1 MLSVEE
7 LSDLEDAIIEALPD
21 KITECLSRTNR
32 NGELNTLLK
41 LLGLSDL
48 LGSRNKFESYR
59 DGKIVVVGGTE
70 VKEEILVSIG
80 KQLGIDKNRF
90 EFCLDYENVQK
101 FDFNKMQYAPQYRV
115 ILFGPTPH
123 SGHGKGA
130 SSSIIAEIEKMEG
143 FPRVERLVSG
153 QELKITKT
161 NFREKLNQL
170 IDEGY
175 ISSAQK

>member
-1 MLSVEE
+1 MLSIEE
-7 LSDLEDAIIEALPD
+7 LSELEDAIMDVLPG
-21 KITECLSRTNR
+21 KITEILSKANR
-32 NGELNTLLK
+32 SGDLNELLG

-48 LGSRNKFESYR
+48 LGSENKFETYKN
-59 DGKIVVVGGTE
+59 GKIVVVGGTE
-70 VKEEILVSIG
+70 TKEEILVSIG
-80 KQLGIDKNRF
+80 KQRGIDKNRF

-123 SGHGKGA
+123 SGHGKGD
-130 SSSIIAEIEKMEG
+130 SRSIIAEIAKKDG
-143 FPRVERLVSG
+143 YPRVERLMSG

-170 IDEGY
+170 LEEGY
-175 ISSAQK
+175 I